1 MGKKFVVAIPTY
13 NRYKILKDNT
23 LKLLKQYNFNT
34 KELVYIFVAN
44 EDEATRYKEI
54 LDENDYNRTY
64 RWRNR
69 NAKYKEFYL

>member
-1 MGKKFVVAIPTY
+1 MKKFVVAIPTY
-13 NRYKILKDNT
+13 NRYKILKENT

-54 LDENDYNRTY
+54 SR
-64 RWRNR
+64 
-69 NAKYKEFYL
+69 